1 MRPPRLPV
9 TSFPEAEDEP
19 APPPS
24 AQLAIAPPAEAPI
37 LPKSES
43 VRPPPPSMHQP
54 PPESRSSLEPRSRSR
69 PSVFPPPKAFTPL
82 VPQVQPT
89 QNVPP
94 ASSSSPHVTIS
105 AKQAEAA
112 QVEARKG
119 AGLSFAELWPETD
132 RALVHN
138 VEAALASG
146 RHAEAIELCDALL
159 ARILASAAS
168 LFGTSDAPR
177 DPATLPLLLGLDG
190 RRYLGFRSIG
200 ARVARRRKT
209 LGVRRALRLRVRP
222 RSAHDEKLDPL
233 KPQRSVLQAS
243 RAKGLRPL
251 HPTRAS
257 ALDPQG
263 AVPLDPS
270 VCVARRATQST
281 GLG

>member
-1 MRPPRLPV
+1 MVNRVAASQSWGTMPPDTGIDEPEELKVGSMRPPRLPV

-24 AQLAIAPPAEAPI
+24 AQLAIAPPAAAPI

-43 VRPPPPSMHQP
+43 VRPPPPSVHQP

-82 VPQVQPT
+82 VPQVQP
-89 QNVPP
+89 QPMQG
-94 ASSSSPHVTIS
+94 SGS

-190 RRYLGFRSIG
+190 RRYLGFRSIVRASRG
-200 ARVARRRKT
+200 GRKT
-209 LGVRRALRLRVRP
+209 LGARRALRLRVRH
-222 RSAHDEKLDPL
+222 RSAHDAKLDPL
-233 KPQRSVLQAS
+233 KPQRVFCRRRERRGFAPSPH
-243 RAKGLRPL
+243 KGFRP
-251 HPTRAS
+251 
-257 ALDPQG
+257 
-263 AVPLDPS
+263 
-270 VCVARRATQST
+270 
-281 GLG
+281 